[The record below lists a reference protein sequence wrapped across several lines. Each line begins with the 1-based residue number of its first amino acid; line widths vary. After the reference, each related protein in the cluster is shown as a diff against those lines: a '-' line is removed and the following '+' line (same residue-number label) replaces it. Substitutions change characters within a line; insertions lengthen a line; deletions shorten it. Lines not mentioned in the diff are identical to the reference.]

1 MSMGSR
7 IRPARLS
14 SRAICIR
21 GTMRSTGSRLL
32 AVIRVFLGALL
43 LTQTVGGANRPKY
56 GGTLRV
62 ELYAGSFSLDPP
74 EWEAGD
80 IRAGRAGNVGTVI
93 YDRLAALDDDGRFE
107 PALAT
112 EWSHDAAGKI
122 WQFKLRPGVKFS
134 NGSLLTPSDVVN
146 ALQRLLPPPLE
157 ILPGENGLTIRA
169 SRPVPD

>member
-32 AVIRVFLGALL
+32 ALIRVLLGALL

-62 ELYAGSFSLDPP
+62 ELYAGSFSLDPR
-74 EWEAGD
+74 EWKAGS
-80 IRAGRAGNVGTVI
+80 IRAAE
-93 YDRLAALDDDGRFE
+93 DQRLPAPASARRFPLDDYGRFQ
-107 PALAT
+107 PAPPT
-112 EWSHDAAGKI
+112 EWSRD
-122 WQFKLRPGVKFS
+122 
-134 NGSLLTPSDVVN
+134 
-146 ALQRLLPPPLE
+146 
-157 ILPGENGLTIRA
+157 
-169 SRPVPD
+169 